1 MIGAITSIS
10 IDFETIESAYSNCN
24 FWPREEITRSFM
36 YGNETNYWIEFLE
49 HLKFFYEFFIHFAK
63 RYVTVA
69 IQWQFIV
76 RRIINCW
83 WEKWWQWYFIVN
95 TMVQK
100 IVIIINY
107 CDYNRKN
114 LLNGKKICKP
124 RIFIKLHLNLYNF
137 LSILLSLV
145 SISISFI
152 ISRNKNIIELQ
163 SFFYKNDQ
171 NVRLKA
177 KFRL

>member
-1 MIGAITSIS
+1 M
-10 IDFETIESAYSNCN
+10 E
-24 FWPREEITRSFM
+24 
-36 YGNETNYWIEFLE
+36 
-49 HLKFFYEFFIHFAK
+49 
-63 RYVTVA
+63 
-69 IQWQFIV
+69 
-76 RRIINCW
+76 
-83 WEKWWQWYFIVN
+83 
-95 TMVQK
+95 
-100 IVIIINY
+100 
-107 CDYNRKN
+107 
-114 LLNGKKICKP
+114 KKICKP

-145 SISISFI
+145 SISILFI